1 MAQISCHVLDGSWDD
16 SKSSKTQVGK
26 SVIGGI
32 LNLAEIPDSSVV
44 DSCNTVVLNI
54 LRLFA
59 FKPGQFR
66 GHCTLVACAGNKY
79 LCVAVWIMIKNKC
92 PLRRGPF
99 LASSTMSRII
109 YSALLFVKHFCILY
123 LCMCLCLCLCMC
135 LCFYMCMYLCSCLH
149 RAQCPAL
156 YILMSSLS
164 GPIEGQLDISYIFV
178 KIYSYFINV
187 KSYQHTQPIDAVN
200 VT

>member
-32 LNLAEIPDSSVV
+32 LNLAEMPDSSVV
-44 DSCNTVVLNI
+44 DSCNIVVLNI

-99 LASSTMSRII
+99 LASSTMFRII
-109 YSALLFVKHFCILY
+109 YSALLFVKHFCIWYLVFVFVFVFVFVYVFVFLY
-123 LCMCLCLCLCMC
+123 VYVFVFLLT
-135 LCFYMCMYLCSCLH
+135 SCT
-149 RAQCPAL
+149 
-156 YILMSSLS
+156 MSR
-164 GPIEGQLDISYIFV
+164 I
-178 KIYSYFINV
+178 IYSDVLFVRPN
-187 KSYQHTQPIDAVN
+187 
-200 VT
+200 

>member
-1 MAQISCHVLDGSWDD
+1 M
-16 SKSSKTQVGK
+16 
-26 SVIGGI
+26 
-32 LNLAEIPDSSVV
+32 AEIPDSSVV
-44 DSCNTVVLNI
+44 DSCNSVVLNI

-109 YSALLFVKHFCILY
+109 YSALLFVKHFCIWY
-123 LCMCLCLCLCMC
+123 LCFMFVFVFVSLFVFVFLQQSL
-135 LCFYMCMYLCSCLH
+135 LTSCT
-149 RAQCPAL
+149 
-156 YILMSSLS
+156 MSR
-164 GPIEGQLDISYIFV
+164 I
-178 KIYSYFINV
+178 IYSDVLFVRPN
-187 KSYQHTQPIDAVN
+187 
-200 VT
+200 